1 MRTLFGAL
9 ALAASLTAVMP
20 ALAGEGEIAMEP
32 PTRYIESPS
41 ARPSVQYR
49 EPRYQPRYE
58 QRYYEPPAPRYRPEY
73 RPEYR
78 TEYPPEP
85 RFAGYGYGR
94 GCNAVKG
101 TFCYVSRPRPIG
113 SNCSCPKDGGVRE
126 GYIDR

>member
-1 MRTLFGAL
+1 MRTLFSAL

-20 ALAGEGEIAMEP
+20 ALAGEADIYQGE
-32 PTRYIESPS
+32 PS
-41 ARPSVQYR
+41 QRSYPAQRPNYQYR
-49 EPRYQPRYE
+49 EPRYE
-58 QRYYEPPAPRYRPEY
+58 QRHYEPAPRYRLEYRPEY

-78 TEYPPEP
+78 SEP
-85 RFAGYGYGR
+85 RFAGYGFGR